1 MKRISLIFAI
11 IPLTALTL
19 FAEHVDSETARKVAT
34 TFLNNNGAK
43 TTQLTDLSKEA
54 GFNNLYIF
62 NGNPGF
68 VVMAADDCVKPI
80 LGYSLTG
87 QFIAKEMPEDVR
99 WWLQGYNNQIQD
111 MIESAQTAAIVV
123 ERQWKEYEN
132 GTTTLKTRTEV
143 GPFIQTKWDQTYPY
157 NYYCPTC
164 SSGGSG
170 GHVYTGCVATAMA
183 QVIKYHE
190 APVHGIGSH
199 SYTHN
204 LYGTQ
209 TAAFGITEYD
219 WTNMPTKINSYSN
232 STIINAVST
241 LIYHCGVAVD
251 MNYGS
256 DGSGAYSSAIAP
268 ALKKY
273 FNFSQTTTL
282 VERSDNDSEWIAL
295 MRSELD
301 ASRPIIYG
309 GMDDATNPQSGH
321 SFVCDGYGKD
331 GFSNYYFNFNWG
343 WSGSYNGYF
352 SIDDMTPGGNGAGGG
367 THNYSYLQDAVIGIQ
382 PSTNKATP
390 TDLTLTATGSQ
401 NISLEWNPASG
412 AVSYNIYRNNN
423 YIGNSTTNTYTEKA
437 PFGTNVYYVRSMDA
451 NGELSLSSNM
461 ESITVDYQSPI
472 AEDLRVTLLANN
484 ANLSW
489 SAPEWCYPE
498 TPSASLTYG
507 DGVYESSVGFL
518 GTGTMYWGHRYL
530 SSTLEN
536 YAGMVI
542 YKISFYASYEG
553 TYQCYIY
560 KGTNN
565 SKPET
570 QLSTTT
576 FTVSETGWYDID
588 LSENLLIDTSQ
599 DLWVFLFDPEYKYY
613 PASFSIFSG
622 HTEGCYYSDADPMS
636 TDLEKYTGSA
646 WLIRTYLTEG
656 TYTYNLY
663 DGKTKVNGAVPITGT
678 SYNINSLA
686 NGAHQYTVKTN
697 YYGGESEASNMV
709 GITLGA
715 AEINELNLD
724 TDDVMTVTSGSSLT
738 VNGTL
743 TNTNPA
749 HLLIENNAQLIHPG
763 NAVQAT
769 LQKTI
774 EAYSTAAGVND
785 GWYTI
790 ASPVDA
796 LGVGLA
802 TTGTYDL
809 YTYDEKNM
817 LWLNQE
823 KPTNNITQFNEG
835 QGFLYAN
842 AALTTLAF
850 AGNMRATD
858 EQITVPLSCQSNAE
872 LNGFNLVG
880 NPFSRNLIPGDLT
893 LGGVALTTYYSVEGG
908 SELVTHNI
916 GTDPIKPGQGFLVQ
930 ASTTGQNLV
939 FNPPVSKE
947 EAKQAYISIEA
958 TDGSFTDRAFVQ
970 FSEGNTLNKMTLGDN
985 HVQISIRHDDT
996 DYAAINANTEER
1008 ELQLYFKAAHNGI
1021 HTLSINTTNLEFD
1034 YLHLIDNLTGAD
1046 VNLLQSPSYS
1056 FEAKTNNYASRFKL
1070 VFNAETNNDV
1080 YGNDFVDGKTLILDM
1095 TGRVVATDRNARL
1108 VPGIYILQTT
1118 NGNETHSKKII
1129 IK

>member
-1 MKRISLIFAI
+1 MKRISLILGLLLMAVL
-11 IPLTALTL
+11 PLA
-19 FAEHVDSETARKVAT
+19 AKHVDPETARKVAT

-43 TTQLTDLSKEA
+43 TDLLTDLSKEA
-54 GFNNLYIF
+54 GFPNLYIF
-62 NGNPGF
+62 NADPGF

-80 LGYSLTG
+80 LGYSLTES
-87 QFIAKEMPEDVR
+87 FKMEDMPENISS
-99 WWLQGYNNQIQD
+99 WLQGYNDKIQYAVANQR
-111 MIESAQTAAIVV
+111 SASPETAGLWKNLTNGKTGTALATPIVNALVQT
-123 ERQWKEYEN
+123 QWDQGSPYNNLCPKKGN
-132 GTTTLKTRTEV
+132 TRTV
-143 GPFIQTKWDQTYPY
+143 
-157 NYYCPTC
+157 
-164 SSGGSG
+164 
-170 GHVYTGCVATAMA
+170 TGCVATAMA
-183 QVIKYHE
+183 QVMKYWNH
-190 APVHGIGSH
+190 PTTGTGSH
-199 SYTHN
+199 SYTWN
-204 LYGTQ
+204 SQTLSADFGNTTYQWENMTNTYGNSSTTIQ
-209 TAAFGITEYD
+209 KTAVA
-219 WTNMPTKINSYSN
+219 
-232 STIINAVST
+232 T
-241 LIYHCGVAVD
+241 LMYHCGVSLEMGYNTSTNGGSSASTYDVMASLQTYFGYAPSMRYESKD
-251 MNYGS
+251 DYSEATWITMLKRELDDGRPLQYRGS
-256 DGSGAYSSAIAP
+256 DADGNG
-268 ALKKY
+268 
-273 FNFSQTTTL
+273 
-282 VERSDNDSEWIAL
+282 
-295 MRSELD
+295 
-301 ASRPIIYG
+301 
-309 GMDDATNPQSGH
+309 GH
-321 SFVCDGYGKD
+321 SFVCDGYD
-331 GFSNYYFNFNWG
+331 SDDLFHFNWG
-343 WSGSYNGYF
+343 WGGYCDGF
-352 SIDDMTPGGNGAGGG
+352 YAVDDMAPGTGGIGSGNGVYTVGESA
-367 THNYSYLQDAVIGIQ
+367 IFGIE
-382 PSTNKATP
+382 PFSSLTAP
-390 TDLTLTATGSQ
+390 TLSASLDQNTITLT
-401 NISLEWNPASG
+401 WNAIDG
-412 AVSYNIYRNNN
+412 ALSYDLYRNNEK
-423 YIGNSTTNTYTEKA
+423 IGTGITNTSYVDADKE
-437 PFGTNVYYVRSMDA
+437 FGVYYEYYVRSVFS
-451 NGELSLSSNM
+451 GGRSNPSNRVIKCPLYRDITPSNLNVDL
-461 ESITVDYQSPI
+461 ES
-472 AEDLRVTLLANN
+472 NN
-484 ANLSW
+484 AEFTWTGYPGGLS
-489 SAPEWCYPE
+489 AD
-498 TPSASLTYG
+498 LHYG
-507 DGVYESSVGFL
+507 TLMSNYLYGTSSSEDA
-518 GTGTMYWGHRYL
+518 YWAHRYPNTTLSQIKGMTISKVTTYFYFPGTYKMYLYSGNLNENTRTKLAEKTYTKANESVELVNFTFGTPINFDCSKDLWVVFYANSSISYPILFDENYADNNAKFL
-530 SSTLEN
+530 SSTLE
-536 YAGMVI
+536 GVFSSGSI
-542 YKISFYASYEG
+542 EDDDIS
-553 TYQCYIY
+553 
-560 KGTNN
+560 
-565 SKPET
+565 
-570 QLSTTT
+570 
-576 FTVSETGWYDID
+576 
-588 LSENLLIDTSQ
+588 
-599 DLWVFLFDPEYKYY
+599 
-613 PASFSIFSG
+613 
-622 HTEGCYYSDADPMS
+622 
-636 TDLEKYTGSA
+636 
-646 WLIRTYLTEG
+646 WLICTYLTDG

-663 DGKTKVNGAVPITGT
+663 DGTTKVNGAVPISGT
-678 SYNINSLA
+678 SYTINNLA
-686 NGAHQYTVKTN
+686 DGVHQYTVTTN
-697 YYGGESEASNMV
+697 YYGGESDASNMAGV
-709 GITLGA
+709 TLGA
-715 AEINELNLD
+715 TEINDLNLD

-1046 VNLLQSPSYS
+1046 VDLLQSPSYT